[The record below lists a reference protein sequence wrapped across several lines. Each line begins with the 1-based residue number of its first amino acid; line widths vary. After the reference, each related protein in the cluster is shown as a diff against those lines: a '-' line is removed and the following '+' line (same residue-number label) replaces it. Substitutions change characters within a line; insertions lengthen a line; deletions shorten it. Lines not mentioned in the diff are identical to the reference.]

1 MYTLKNSELPLD
13 ALKVML
19 MFSKDENI
27 LLYVSAT
34 FDKSKFDSLYKN
46 LSKKYKLIAKKR
58 PFVGYQYAKYTDD
71 QNIIELSAPHM
82 SFESRIEYI
91 FKEFDKK
98 AKEMMKKEKEKKNK
112 NELDSL

>member
-46 LSKKYKLIAKKR
+46 LSKN
-58 PFVGYQYAKYTDD
+58 T
-71 QNIIELSAPHM
+71 N
-82 SFESRIEYI
+82 
-91 FKEFDKK
+91 
-98 AKEMMKKEKEKKNK
+98 
-112 NELDSL
+112 